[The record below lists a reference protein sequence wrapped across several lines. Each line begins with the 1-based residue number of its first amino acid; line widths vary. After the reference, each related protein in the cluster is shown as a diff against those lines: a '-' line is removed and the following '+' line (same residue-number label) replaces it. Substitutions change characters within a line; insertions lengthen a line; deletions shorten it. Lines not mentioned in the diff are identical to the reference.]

1 LPELH
6 VKPVS
11 VTLSSLVW
19 NLMPFAGKSLIVIE
33 QRDELRRVVSFSTF
47 DYENQRFLWRDV
59 VLPEKWWVNLAG
71 VTHDQ
76 VVLKV
81 FESTENPDKTSF
93 LFLSI
98 QDGKVVDQKGK
109 HNDWSY
115 TNDTV
120 QPFQYLDGEADFE
133 TVKNFLKTKLEITPR
148 LGVEYREYANLI
160 IISYY
165 MGDPAAFANQVA
177 IFNLRGECLYK
188 EEIGTNLK
196 GIGIN
201 TFFIVSGHLIFVKN
215 RTELVTFRIV

>member
-1 LPELH
+1 LSELH
-6 VKPVS
+6 VKPIS
-11 VTLSSLVW
+11 VILSSPVW
-19 NLMPFAGKSLIVIE
+19 NLLPFAGKPLIVIE
-33 QRDELRRVVSFSTF
+33 QRDEQKRVASFSAF
-47 DYENQRFLWRDV
+47 DFENQRFLWRDV
-59 VLPEKWWVNLAG
+59 VLPEKWWLNLAG

-98 QDGKVVDQKGK
+98 QDGKVIDPKGK
-109 HNDWSY
+109 QNNVSY

-133 TVKNFLKTKLEITPR
+133 TVKNFLKAKLESTPK
-148 LGVEYREYANLI
+148 LGVEYREYANHI

-165 MGDPAAFANQVA
+165 TGDPAAFANQLA
-177 IFNLRGECLYK
+177 IFNLQGECLYK

-201 TFFIVSGHLIFVKN
+201 TFFIASGYLFFVKN